1 MLLNVSIITTVQVV
15 VDVLTK
21 EKFFK
26 TMKEDMKY
34 ENPFHRLQLEKKTF
48 DVKIEVISIEN
59 RLDFRRLLG
68 L

>member
-1 MLLNVSIITTVQVV
+1 
-15 VDVLTK
+15 
-21 EKFFK
+21 
-26 TMKEDMKY
+26 MKEDMKY